1 MRLDAWA
8 ELLRRLLPGL
18 WAGLL
23 MCVVLLATPAPFAE
37 LIATEAGRVVGHIF
51 AREAAVAVLLG
62 AVLLVLERRRA
73 AQSTPEGSQ
82 FSVEMGL
89 ALLAIFCTVLGYY
102 ALQPEM
108 AAAKAGQGRLSFGQL
123 HAISLG
129 LFGVKILAVLALAW
143 RAAQTPQR

>member
-1 MRLDAWA
+1 MPLDAWA

-23 MCVVLLATPAPFAE
+23 LCVALLATPAPFAV
-37 LIATEAGRVVGHIF
+37 LGAAEAGRVVGHLF
-51 AREAAVAVLLG
+51 AREAAVAVLAG

-73 AQSTPEGSQ
+73 AQIKSSGSQ

-123 HAISLG
+123 HALSLG

>member
-23 MCVVLLATPAPFAE
+23 LCVALVATPAPFAV
-37 LIATEAGRVVGHIF
+37 LSTAEAGRVVGHIF
-51 AREAAVAVLLG
+51 AREASVAVFLG

-73 AQSTPEGSQ
+73 AQIKPESTQ

-129 LFGVKILAVLALAW
+129 LFGIKILAVLALAW
-143 RAAQTPQR
+143 RAAHTPER